1 MLHADHHVMV
11 LSLSHCR
18 PKADKNKALRALL
31 FDSWYDVYRGVVC
44 LMRLE
49 NGSLKKGTSSNPI
62 QSNPIQSNPIQS
74 NPGMRTTKEARVGDT
89 VVSEANPAPPYPG
102 FKPAVPMVFA
112 GIYPADGDDFNTLRD
127 AVEKLL
133 LTDASVT
140 MQRESSVALGF
151 GFRCGFLGLL
161 HMEVFLQRLDQEF
174 NVGVIATAPSVLYKS
189 TSSPETLWVC
199 ISLSFS
205 FSCHCRTII
214 SSFDRQD

>member
-1 MLHADHHVMV
+1 MLSGDRVKFCATEQSYDISDVG
-11 LSLSHCR
+11 LLR
-18 PKADKNKALRALL
+18 PKPVSCAQL
-31 FDSWYDVYRGVVC
+31 FAGQVGYIA
-44 LMRLE
+44 
-49 NGSLKKGTSSNPI
+49 T
-62 QSNPIQSNPIQS
+62 
-74 NPGMRTTKEARVGDT
+74 GMRTTKEARVGDT